1 MPKKARIIAYYL
13 PQFHQIP
20 ENDDW
25 WGEGFTEWTNV
36 KKAKPLFRGHDQPKI
51 PGELGYYNLLDS
63 EVRER
68 QARMALEY
76 GIDGFCYWHYWF
88 GNSKQLLEKP
98 FQEVLSSKKPIFGF
112 CLSWVNTDWGGLPY
126 GDLNNRLLMKQEYPG
141 REDYINHFNYVLDA
155 FKDERYLRIDDKPIF
170 VVYNPK
176 GLPNAKEFIDLWNNL
191 ATLNGL
197 KGIYFIAYAHFDYDY
212 KANGF
217 QALTPPSP
225 SHLFMRVK
233 YSLLDRLVHRIS
245 GFRLNSLLK
254 GVPQIRNLYSHK
266 RLVRASNYGDI
277 PKSIN
282 FFPSLSP
289 NWDHSP
295 RSGTKASIIINNK
308 PKLFGQNLRN
318 CYDRIK
324 HNSKDEKIIFI
335 KAWNEWGEGN
345 YLEPD
350 AKTGYQYLEE
360 IKKFLSST

>member
-1 MPKKARIIAYYL
+1 
-13 PQFHQIP
+13 
-20 ENDDW
+20 
-25 WGEGFTEWTNV
+25 
-36 KKAKPLFRGHDQPKI
+36 
-51 PGELGYYNLLDS
+51 
-63 EVRER
+63 
-68 QARMALEY
+68 
-76 GIDGFCYWHYWF
+76 
-88 GNSKQLLEKP
+88 
-98 FQEVLSSKKPIFGF
+98 
-112 CLSWVNTDWGGLPY
+112 
-126 GDLNNRLLMKQEYPG
+126 
-141 REDYINHFNYVLDA
+141 
-155 FKDERYLRIDDKPIF
+155 
-170 VVYNPK
+170 
-176 GLPNAKEFIDLWNNL
+176 
-191 ATLNGL
+191 
-197 KGIYFIAYAHFDYDY
+197 
-212 KANGF
+212 
-217 QALTPPSP
+217 
-225 SHLFMRVK
+225 MRVK

-350 AKTGYQYLEE
+350 
-360 IKKFLSST
+360 IKFGFEFLDVIKNFSE